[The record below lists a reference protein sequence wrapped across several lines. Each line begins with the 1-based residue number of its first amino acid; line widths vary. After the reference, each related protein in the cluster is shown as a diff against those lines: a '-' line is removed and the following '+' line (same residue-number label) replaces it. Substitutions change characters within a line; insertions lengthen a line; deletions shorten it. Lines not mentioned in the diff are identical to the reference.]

1 LRRAISF
8 GAAYHA
14 SFRLDSDGEHEQ
26 LSPPMKGSGLA
37 IARTPGGE
45 IVLIRTGDGGRNRG
59 RTSQPSYTRG
69 IHSAGSWQQ
78 PIDDEH
84 ARQRR
89 LYAL

>member
-1 LRRAISF
+1 
-8 GAAYHA
+8 
-14 SFRLDSDGEHEQ
+14 
-26 LSPPMKGSGLA
+26 MKGSGLA

-89 LYAL
+89 LYALSLRWSRYRTAGVPGTIRAFTRT